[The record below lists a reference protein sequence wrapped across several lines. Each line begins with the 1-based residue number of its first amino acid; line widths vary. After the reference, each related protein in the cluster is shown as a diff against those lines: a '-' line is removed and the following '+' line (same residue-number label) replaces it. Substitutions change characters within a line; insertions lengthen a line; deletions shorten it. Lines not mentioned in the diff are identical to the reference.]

1 MVFAMTQ
8 QIYQRFFA
16 RGKGD
21 ALRIRRQI
29 TFIDR
34 TERTAEHELVRTEIE
49 KFAHIHQILPF

>member
-1 MVFAMTQ
+1 MLFAMTQ
-8 QIYQRFFA
+8 QTDQRLFA

-34 TERTAEHELVRTEIE
+34 TERTAEHELVRPEVE